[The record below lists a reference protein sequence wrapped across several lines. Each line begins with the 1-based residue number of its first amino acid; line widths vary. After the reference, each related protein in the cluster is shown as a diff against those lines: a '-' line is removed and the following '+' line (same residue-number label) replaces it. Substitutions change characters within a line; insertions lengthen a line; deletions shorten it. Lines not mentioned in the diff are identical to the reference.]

1 IDYVATDRRVV
12 LDRMLESTVFT
23 FPEVTIEWP
32 KKVEAPIRP
41 PKATRGPRR
50 RRTKRVDVE
59 PEVEAAEEMASEAE
73 EEQTPAAVRLR
84 QLREQARSLENI
96 VAEGGVDDPGVWG
109 DLGYLK
115 HALDET
121 DEALTCQV
129 AEVFYSGATR
139 PDTQVKALFHAS
151 AKVVGVP
158 PSAEGVLEL
167 AVRDRRSS
175 DELVLLGTGVL
186 AAIEG
191 QLKVPDDVIQLVVPT
206 YADPR
211 TPVPRRLA
219 WSILEAFY
227 RRRGDRLGMTR
238 AKEAIVGGV
247 NSRGLSELHDLPR
260 FVRYALA
267 MADGPGEGGG
277 AQNVRNYVTALESLL
292 GAVEG
297 QGFEEIDVFAC
308 YARIIFAV
316 GFMRLGEKKSALELV
331 APVEYELDVHE
342 RPNQLLFRLYLARM
356 AHVGAGGSPGAWASE
371 VQKLLSP
378 IRDPKVLRVV
388 HWLRKRSVWLQIP
401 DDKAA
406 PVRVRPALART
417 FERLRKRRGDIATTL
432 AESLRARA
440 YYDYELTEAVEH
452 GIGQAMASG
461 SEAMIR
467 DVLAVA
473 VGGLGNI
480 EILGHRAQAIG
491 SCLRAASLLSDEVTV
506 ERLLDSLI
514 DLANDRQ
521 LASVKD
527 LLKAVHPALMALRR
541 FGEIA
546 SARRLLEA
554 LEGVKTYSRFGDLQ
568 LLASIAAG
576 RMQLGDGRQA
586 DLIVDSSINRVLKP
600 GTDYV
605 GRYEAAAAI
614 IHILR

>member
-1 IDYVATDRRVV
+1 
-12 LDRMLESTVFT
+12 
-23 FPEVTIEWP
+23 
-32 KKVEAPIRP
+32 
-41 PKATRGPRR
+41 
-50 RRTKRVDVE
+50 
-59 PEVEAAEEMASEAE
+59 
-73 EEQTPAAVRLR
+73 
-84 QLREQARSLENI
+84 
-96 VAEGGVDDPGVWG
+96 WG

-115 HALDET
+115 QALDEA

-129 AEVFYSGATR
+129 AEVFYSGANR
-139 PDTQVKALFHAS
+139 PDTQVKALFQVS
-151 AKVVGVP
+151 AKVVGVA
-158 PSAEGVLEL
+158 PSVDGVLDL
-167 AVRDRRSS
+167 AVRDRRTP

-191 QLKVPDDVIQLVVPT
+191 QLKIPDDIIQLVVPT

-267 MADGPGEGGG
+267 MADAPDEDGRGGG
-277 AQNVRNYVTALESLL
+277 VQSVRNYVTALESLL

-297 QGFEEIDVFAC
+297 QGFEEFDVFTC

-316 GFMRLGEKKSALELV
+316 GFMRLGEKKTALELV

-342 RPNQLLFRLYLARM
+342 RPNRLLYRLYLARM
-356 AHVGAGGSPGAWASE
+356 AHVGSGGAPGAWASE
-371 VQKLLSP
+371 VQKILSS
-378 IRDPKVLRVV
+378 ISDPKVLRAV

-401 DDKAA
+401 DDKAD
-406 PVRVRPALART
+406 PVRVRPSLART
-417 FERLRKRRGDIATTL
+417 FERLRERPEDVATSL
-432 AESLRARA
+432 AESLGARA
-440 YYDYELTEAVEH
+440 YYDYELTEAVAH
-452 GIGQAMASG
+452 CIGQAMASG
-461 SEAMIR
+461 SEAMVR

-473 VGGLGNI
+473 VHGLRNI

-506 ERLLDSLI
+506 ERLLDGLI

-521 LASVKD
+521 LTSVKD
-527 LLKAVHPALMALRR
+527 LLKAVQPALMALRR

-586 DLIVDSSINRVLKP
+586 DMIVDTSIGRVLKS

-614 IHILR
+614 IDVLRHWPGVGRHPRCVRFVERLGDFRDTFTTGQYYETHRILVLEHLVDAVADSETRQSDQVQAYLDIEEHALRRRILADWNQLCGR